1 MADIPGLI
9 DGASEGVGLGHD
21 FLRHIERTKILI
33 HVLDVSGMEAATLS
47 KTMKR
52 STPNLPNTAK
62 KLSRK
67 LQIVAANKIDLLTDD
82 SDNLERLMDY
92 MAAKGIE
99 VYPIC
104 AVSGD
109 GMDKLLERVWTSLKN
124 TSKKPTKRR
133 KKSSI
138 RLRISRTLK

>member
-1 MADIPGLI
+1 MEGRDPI
-9 DGASEGVGLGHD
+9 DDYEKINAELAKYSE
-21 FLRHIERTKILI
+21 
-33 HVLDVSGMEAATLS
+33 
-47 KTMKR
+47 
-52 STPNLPNTAK
+52 

-104 AVSGD
+104 AMNGD
-109 GMDKLLERVWTSLKN
+109 GMDRLLERVWTLLEEYVEEADETTEEVVYKAENKPDLK
-124 TSKKPTKRR
+124 
-133 KKSSI
+133 
-138 RLRISRTLK
+138 

>member
-1 MADIPGLI
+1 MEGRDPI
-9 DGASEGVGLGHD
+9 DDYEKINAELAKYSE
-21 FLRHIERTKILI
+21 
-33 HVLDVSGMEAATLS
+33 
-47 KTMKR
+47 
-52 STPNLPNTAK
+52 

-104 AVSGD
+104 AMNGD
-109 GMDKLLERVWTSLKN
+109 GMDRLLERVWTSLKN

-133 KKSSI
+133 KKSST
-138 RLRISRTLK
+138 RQRTSRTLK